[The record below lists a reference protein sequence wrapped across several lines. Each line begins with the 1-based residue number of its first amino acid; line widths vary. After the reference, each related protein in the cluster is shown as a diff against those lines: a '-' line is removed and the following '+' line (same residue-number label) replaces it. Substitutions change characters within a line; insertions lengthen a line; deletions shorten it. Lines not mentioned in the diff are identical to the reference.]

1 MDHEALKA
9 ALAAGDSYAAWI
21 DRLAEYFDAH
31 ALVFGHGTD
40 NADDEAYW
48 LMLHLLQW
56 REVPLAT
63 VPDPALLEPMLALAR
78 RRVEQR
84 IPMGYLLGEAWF
96 AGLRFKVDPRVL
108 IPRSPLAEII
118 EARFEPWI
126 TLEPGDRIL
135 DIGTGSG
142 CIAIAAA
149 VYCPHC
155 RVDATDVSADAL
167 AVAAENV
174 ASHGLEGR
182 VRLHESDLFPGAGP
196 RYRVI
201 ISNPPYVPAAEV
213 EALPAEYGHEPGLA
227 LAGGPSGLD
236 PTHRILAAAGER
248 LEPNGVLVVEVGNE
262 ADALAAAYP
271 RVPFTWIE
279 FERGGSGVF
288 VVAAEGLRSGLL

>member
-9 ALAAGDSYAAWI
+9 ALAAADSYAAWI
-21 DRLAEYFDAH
+21 DRLAEHFEAH
-31 ALVFGHGTD
+31 ALAFGHGTD
-40 NADDEAYW
+40 NAADEAYW
-48 LMLHLLQW
+48 LVLHALDW
-56 REVPLAT
+56 RDVSLAT
-63 VPDPALLEPMLALAR
+63 APDLALLEPVLVLAR
-78 RRVEQR
+78 RRVEER
-84 IPMGYLLGEAWF
+84 VPMGYLLGEAWF

-118 EARFEPWI
+118 EARFEPWVA
-126 TLEPGDRIL
+126 LEPGDRIL

-149 VYCPHC
+149 LYCPQC

-167 AVAAENV
+167 AVAAENI
-174 ASHGLEGR
+174 ALHGLEGR
-182 VRLHESDLFPGAGP
+182 VRLLESDLFPGAGE

-213 EALPAEYGHEPGLA
+213 EALPAEYRHEPGLA

-236 PTHRILAAAGER
+236 PTRRILAAAGER
-248 LEPNGVLVVEVGNE
+248 LEPNGILIVEVGNE
-262 ADALAAAYP
+262 ADVLAAEYP

-279 FERGGSGVF
+279 FERGGGGVF
-288 VVAAEGLRSGLL
+288 VVSAEELRNGLG